1 MVEFSADFSDTH
13 SDTSTRYESMSQNIG
28 EDTHMPTVA
37 NPPNMA
43 ASSQNIVE
51 RTRPKARM
59 QKPEPYDDTD
69 RTRFPQFIAFL
80 EAKLLI
86 DQNVWDTDV
95 ERVWYAFGCLT
106 GKAATRILPWMT
118 TYSTSPEQF
127 TTKKFFSHL
136 KTSFEDKATKT
147 KAMSKLSY
155 MKQGQREFGEHLSE
169 FEQTLLE
176 AGVSDYDD
184 GVKINWLRMS
194 LSSDLRGSSVSVDE
208 DIGYSE
214 YCQRLRKIAYRMEEN
229 DRLNKRTRNG
239 ANPWLNPGRPMN
251 PRNQPINA
259 AVDRGDPMD
268 IDSGNR
274 TTYNVRTA
282 KWVDKSVLEARRN
295 SGQCMR
301 CGGSDH
307 LIRACPYGA
316 PKRPG
321 AKINNVSQPLL
332 ESEDEGTDQEGKE

>member
-1 MVEFSADFSDTH
+1 
-13 SDTSTRYESMSQNIG
+13 
-28 EDTHMPTVA
+28 
-37 NPPNMA
+37 MA

-69 RTRFPQFIAFL
+69 RTRFPLFIAFL

-95 ERVWYAFGCLT
+95 EREYALNN
-106 GKAATRILPWMT
+106 
-118 TYSTSPEQF
+118 SPP
-127 TTKKFFSHL
+127 KKFFSHL

-184 GVKINWLRMS
+184 GVKINWLGMS

-208 DIGYSE
+208 DIGKPLVKPGTTNEPPKSAY
-214 YCQRLRKIAYRMEEN
+214 QRRHRS
-229 DRLNKRTRNG
+229 R
-239 ANPWLNPGRPMN
+239 RP
-251 PRNQPINA
+251 
-259 AVDRGDPMD
+259 DPMD

-274 TTYNVRTA
+274 TTYNVHTA
-282 KWVDKSVLEARRN
+282 KLVDKSVLEARRN